1 MAGERE
7 ENRRGDTSLKTMVTR
22 LICHS
27 CSSLLRVYYLP
38 NTDPPAV
45 CCGSRAVLL
54 LFRWRLLLLVGLGTP
69 KDHRVGVW
77 TPPFRV
83 SWVLS

>member
-1 MAGERE
+1 MVGERE
-7 ENRRGDTSLKTMVTR
+7 KKRRADTSLKTTGTR
-22 LICHS
+22 LIYHS
-27 CSSLLRVYYLP
+27 CSSRLRVYYLP
-38 NTDPPAV
+38 NTDSPVV
-45 CCGSRAVLL
+45 CCGSRVVLL
-54 LFRWRLLLLVGLGTP
+54 LFLWQLLLLGTP